1 MAVALESVAVATGGR
16 LHGEGLFTVER
27 LVHPAEAEG
36 PDDLVF
42 LMEARHAA
50 MLAQSPVRAAVLPEG
65 ARPPEG
71 ALDAWVAVE
80 KPRYAL
86 AGLVAL
92 FEPRPHAPPG
102 VHPAAAIAED
112 AVLGPGVSLGPFVS
126 VGPGAEIG
134 ARTRLLSHASVG
146 AGARLGPD
154 CLIHAGVRIGERVRL
169 GARVIIQAGATI
181 GADGFSYVTREP
193 ASFEAA
199 LRSGDY
205 HGVVN
210 ERVRRIGSLGRVEI
224 GDDVEIGANS
234 CVDRSNIGATRIGAR
249 TKIDN
254 LCQIGHN
261 IVIGEDCLISG
272 KTGIG
277 GSTRIGD
284 RVVLGGA
291 AMLADHI
298 EIGDD
303 AVVGGAAAVW
313 KSVPAGQVWVGYPAR
328 PKTAY
333 LAAQA
338 HLARMGR
345 FARELRRLAAR
356 ILTLEGGSSRP

>member
-1 MAVALESVAVATGGR
+1 MAVALAAVAAATGGR
-16 LHGEGLFTVER
+16 LHGDGAVVVAR
-27 LVHPAEAEG
+27 LVHPIEARG
-36 PDDLVF
+36 ADDLIF
-42 LMEARHAA
+42 LMEAPQAV
-50 MLAQSPVRAAVLPEG
+50 MLADSPVRAAVLPQG
-65 ARPPEG
+65 SKPPEG
-71 ALDAWVAVE
+71 ALDAWIEVAA
-80 KPRYAL
+80 PRYAL

-92 FEPRPHAPPG
+92 FEPGPHAPPG
-102 VHPAAAIAED
+102 VHPMAAVAED
-112 AVLGPGVSLGPFVS
+112 AVLGPEVSLGPFVS
-126 VGPGAEIG
+126 VGPAAEIG
-134 ARTRLLSHASVG
+134 ARTRILSHASIG

-154 CLIHAGVRIGERVRL
+154 CLIHAGARVGEGVML
-169 GARVIIQAGATI
+169 GARVILQAGAVI
-181 GADGFSYVTREP
+181 GADGFSYATP
-193 ASFEAA
+193 GLASFEAA
-199 LRSGDY
+199 RRSGDF

-210 ERVRRIGSLGRVEI
+210 ERVRRIGSLGRVEL
-224 GDDVEIGANS
+224 GDDVEVGANS
-234 CVDRSNIGATRIGAR
+234 CIDRSNVGATRIGAR

-272 KTGIG
+272 KTGIA

-328 PKTAY
+328 PKSAY

-338 HLARMGR
+338 HLARMGGLANR
-345 FARELRRLAAR
+345 VRLLAAR
-356 ILTLEGGSSRP
+356 LLALESGSGRP

>member
-1 MAVALESVAVATGGR
+1 MAVALEAVAVATGGR
-16 LHGEGLFTVER
+16 LHGEGLVAVER
-27 LVHPAEAEG
+27 LVHPAEARG
-36 PDDLVF
+36 ADDLVF
-42 LMEARHAA
+42 LMEAAHAA
-50 MLAQSPVRAAVLPEG
+50 MLADSPVRAAVLPEG

-71 ALDAWVAVE
+71 ALDAWVEVE

-92 FEPRPHAPPG
+92 FEPGPHAPPG
-102 VHPAAAIAED
+102 VHPTAAVAEG

-134 ARTRLLSHASVG
+134 ARTRILSHASVG
-146 AGARLGPD
+146 AGAEIGPD
-154 CLIHAGVRIGERVRL
+154 CLIHAGARIGEGVRL
-169 GARVIIQAGATI
+169 GARVILQPGAVI
-181 GADGFSYVTREP
+181 GADGFSYVTSEP
-193 ASFEAA
+193 ASFEVAR
-199 LRSGDY
+199 RSGDY

-210 ERVRRIGSLGRVEI
+210 EPVRRIGSLGRVEL

-234 CVDRSNIGATRIGAR
+234 CIDRSNIGATRVGAR

-272 KTGIG
+272 KTGIA
-277 GSTRIGD
+277 GSTRVGN

-298 EIGDD
+298 EVGDD

-313 KSVPAGQVWVGYPAR
+313 KSVPPGQVWVGYPAR
-328 PKTAY
+328 PKSVY

-345 FARELRRLAAR
+345 VARQLRRLATRVLA
-356 ILTLEGGSSRP
+356 LEGGSGRS